1 MQPNIIF
8 LVIDS
13 IRSDKFFSMDTTSKK
28 PTIDNLIQNGIYFSQ
43 AITSADATIL
53 SWSSL
58 YTGKYPFNTGI
69 RSSRFNKLDD
79 NILTMFN
86 LLEKSG
92 YFLYSFTPTFSETIG
107 LFPKFKN
114 ENNFYDF
121 TETLDTGLGNKIL
134 DVLSS
139 VPTTHPW
146 FLNIHLMDLHYPLT
160 VPSNFDSE
168 LFGFSKYERVISSID
183 SWIKKI
189 INYIDLNNTIL
200 IITGDHG
207 AYIKKIKKGTDI
219 IDFEDNGKNEI
230 LKKKLVSY
238 APKFIK
244 PLKDKIFFSNES
256 KTNSK
261 KLEIL
266 SKYNLNSYEERALM
280 SGHFSIDHDL
290 YDEKLCV
297 PLLFVGNNIDQNK
310 IFSKQVRLIDV
321 LPTICF
327 LVKINV
333 NDSSFDGSSLIPLK
347 NEAEFEELPAY
358 IESNPLIDI
367 KSNDVIGIRTSQ
379 FKYFRDKDSKSNRV
393 HLFDLTNDPLE
404 EKNIANKNI
413 GKVSE
418 MESILEKILTNHEEL
433 KINESDDVSKE
444 IESELKKMGYI

>member
-1 MQPNIIF
+1 
-8 LVIDS
+8 
-13 IRSDKFFSMDTTSKK
+13 
-28 PTIDNLIQNGIYFSQ
+28 
-43 AITSADATIL
+43 
-53 SWSSL
+53 
-58 YTGKYPFNTGI
+58 
-69 RSSRFNKLDD
+69 
-79 NILTMFN
+79 
-86 LLEKSG
+86 
-92 YFLYSFTPTFSETIG
+92 
-107 LFPKFKN
+107 
-114 ENNFYDF
+114 
-121 TETLDTGLGNKIL
+121 
-134 DVLSS
+134 
-139 VPTTHPW
+139 
-146 FLNIHLMDLHYPLT
+146 
-160 VPSNFDSE
+160 
-168 LFGFSKYERVISSID
+168 
-183 SWIKKI
+183 
-189 INYIDLNNTIL
+189 
-200 IITGDHG
+200 
-207 AYIKKIKKGTDI
+207 
-219 IDFEDNGKNEI
+219 
-230 LKKKLVSY
+230 
-238 APKFIK
+238 
-244 PLKDKIFFSNES
+244 
-256 KTNSK
+256 
-261 KLEIL
+261 
-266 SKYNLNSYEERALM
+266 M

>member
-1 MQPNIIF
+1 MQPNIIL

-13 IRSDKFFSMDTTSKK
+13 IRSDKFFSVDTTSKK
-28 PTIDNLIQNGIYFSQ
+28 PNIDNLIQNGTYFSQ
-43 AITSADATIL
+43 TITSADATIL

-58 YTGKYPFNTGI
+58 YTGKYPFKTGI

-79 NILTMFN
+79 NTLTMFN
-86 LLEKSG
+86 LLQQSG

-107 LFPKFKN
+107 LFPKFQN

-139 VPTTHPW
+139 VTTEHPW
-146 FLNIHLMDLHYPLT
+146 FLNVHLMDLHYPLT
-160 VPSNFDSE
+160 VPSNFNSE

-183 SWIKKI
+183 SWINKI
-189 INYIDLNNTIL
+189 INRIDLNNTIL

-207 AYIKKIKKGTDI
+207 AYIKKIKKDSDI
-219 IDFEDNGKNEI
+219 IDFEDSGKNEI
-230 LKKKLVSY
+230 LKKKLISY

-256 KTNSK
+256 KNNSK
-261 KLEIL
+261 NLKIL
-266 SKYNLNSYEERALM
+266 SKYDLNPFEKRALM
-280 SGHFSIDHDL
+280 SGHFSIEHDL

-297 PLLFVGNNIDQNK
+297 PLLFVGKNIDQNK
-310 IFSKQVRLIDV
+310 IFSKQVRLIDI

-327 LVKINV
+327 LAKIDF
-333 NDSSFDGSSLIPLK
+333 NDASFDGNSLIPFK
-347 NEAEFEELPAY
+347 NETEFEELPVY

-379 FKYFRDKDSKSNRV
+379 FKYFRDKYSKSNRV

-404 EKNIANKNI
+404 EKNIANINI
-413 GKVSE
+413 KKVSE

-433 KINESDDVSKE
+433 QINESDDVSKE
-444 IESELKKMGYI
+444 IESQLKKMGYV

>member
-1 MQPNIIF
+1 MKPNIIF

-28 PTIDNLIQNGIYFSQ
+28 PNIDNLIHNGTYFSQ

-58 YTGKYPFNTGI
+58 YTGKYPFKTGI

-79 NILTMFN
+79 NTLTMFN

-107 LFPKFKN
+107 LFPKFQN

-139 VPTTHPW
+139 VTTEHPW

-189 INYIDLNNTIL
+189 INHVDLNNTIL

-207 AYIKKIKKGTDI
+207 AHIKKIKKDSHV

-230 LKKKLVSY
+230 LKKKLISY

-244 PLKDKIFFSNES
+244 PLKDKIFFFNES
-256 KTNSK
+256 KNNSK
-261 KLEIL
+261 KLGIL
-266 SKYNLNSYEERALM
+266 SKYNLNSYDMRSLM
-280 SGHFSIDHDL
+280 SGHFSIEHDL

-297 PLLFVGNNIDQNK
+297 PLLFVGKNIDQNK
-310 IFSKQVRLIDV
+310 IFTKQVRLIDV

-327 LVKINV
+327 LAKIDF
-333 NDSSFDGSSLIPLK
+333 NDNCFDGSSLIPLK
-347 NEAEFEELPAY
+347 NEAEFEEPPVY

-404 EKNIANKNI
+404 EKNIANINI
-413 GKVSE
+413 KKVSE
-418 MESILEKILTNHEEL
+418 MESILEKILTNHKEL

-444 IESELKKMGYI
+444 IESELKKMGYV